1 MDGVKKYS
9 VLVSPKAE
17 KKMDKLDAPVRR
29 KIAQWIKDNLVD
41 CENPRL
47 YGAPL
52 HNVLKEY
59 WKYRVGNYRI
69 VAQIK
74 DAEVVILIVKI
85 DKREDAYR

>member
-41 CENPRL
+41 CENPRAK
-47 YGAPL
+47 GT
-52 HNVLKEY
+52 
-59 WKYRVGNYRI
+59 RT
-69 VAQIK
+69 
-74 DAEVVILIVKI
+74 
-85 DKREDAYR
+85 

>member
-69 VAQIK
+69 IAQIR

>member
-41 CENPRL
+41 CEKPR
-47 YGAPL
+47 A
-52 HNVLKEY
+52 K
-59 WKYRVGNYRI
+59 
-69 VAQIK
+69 
-74 DAEVVILIVKI
+74 
-85 DKREDAYR
+85 